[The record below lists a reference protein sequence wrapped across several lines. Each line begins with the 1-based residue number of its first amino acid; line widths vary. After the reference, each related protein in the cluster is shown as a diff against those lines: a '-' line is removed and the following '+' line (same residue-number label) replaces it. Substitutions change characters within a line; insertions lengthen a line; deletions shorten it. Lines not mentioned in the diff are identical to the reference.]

1 MTSFQNLHQPLGREI
16 IVNSEKYLYFGG
28 TAYLG
33 LLNNPD
39 YLSLYQ
45 EGLSMYGLNVG
56 TSRSN
61 NVQLGIY
68 QEVEAKLAK
77 RFGYASAAV
86 FSSGY
91 LAAQAAVRSLR
102 GCREVLYAPG
112 SHPALWTDQNPT
124 VVMDFK
130 TWLTQSISYINQS
143 DQSSFLLV
151 ANSMDNLSPAFFDFS
166 SLVHISKNKNILLV
180 LDDSHGL
187 AVVQK
192 NGVSTALDFLAK
204 SSHIEVVIV
213 ASMAKGLGTDA
224 GVVLGSEDVINQIK
238 THPIFT
244 GASPA
249 SPASMHALLH
259 GDSIYAAAFD
269 ALQSNISYFSS
280 NLASDSDLR
289 YIDNFPVYTS
299 VSSSF
304 NSYLSQCNILI
315 SSFAYPLSTSPLLNR
330 IVLSALHH
338 KTDLDYLLD
347 KCVYKNK

>member
-1 MTSFQNLHQPLGREI
+1 MTSFQNLHQPPGREI
-16 IVNSEKYLYFGG
+16 IVNSQKYLYFGG

-45 EGLSMYGLNVG
+45 EGLAIYGLNNG
-56 TSRSN
+56 TSRCN

-68 QEVEAKLAK
+68 QEVEDKLAK

-91 LAAQAAVRSLR
+91 LAAQAAVRSLK
-102 GCREVLYAPG
+102 GCREVMYAPG
-112 SHPALWTDQNPT
+112 SHPALWMDQNPT
-124 VVMDFK
+124 VAMDFK
-130 TWLTQSISYINQS
+130 IWLTESISHINHS
-143 DQSSFLLV
+143 DQSDFLLI

-166 SLVHISKNKNILLV
+166 SLIHVSKNKNVLLV

-192 NGVSTALDFLAK
+192 DGVSAALDSINKLPNM
-204 SSHIEVVIV
+204 EVVVV

-224 GVVLGSEDVINQIK
+224 GVVLGSEDIINQIK
-238 THPIFT
+238 AHPIFT

-249 SPASMHALLH
+249 SPAAMYALLH
-259 GDSIYAAAFD
+259 GDSIYDEAFE
-269 ALQSNISYFSS
+269 ALHSNINYFSS
-280 NLASDSDLR
+280 NLAGESNLR
-289 YIDNFPVYTS
+289 YVDNFPVFTS
-299 VSSSF
+299 LSSSF
-304 NSYLSQCNILI
+304 NSYLSHCNILI

-330 IVLSALHH
+330 VVLSALHH

-347 KCVYKNK
+347 KCVLKNK